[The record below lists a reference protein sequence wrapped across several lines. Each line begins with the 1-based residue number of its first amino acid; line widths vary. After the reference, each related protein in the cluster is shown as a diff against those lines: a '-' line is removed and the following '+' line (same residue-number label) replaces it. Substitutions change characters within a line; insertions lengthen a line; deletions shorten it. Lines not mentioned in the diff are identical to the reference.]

1 MTMLDSTLD
10 VTPTYLQ
17 QLRQR
22 DHNVL
27 YTETVRFGK
36 ALAEVRRENKVLQT
50 KNAKLEEECETA
62 ASLLEQQQ
70 DTQDTERKRWEA
82 FAQTMYDEVGKA
94 RADKNVLQRDFEQQT
109 LQLQER
115 QQSLFLQVASLQE
128 ANVVSSERAETQ
140 RQQLEAKA
148 ALAAEERDEASR
160 QQSALA
166 AERDATVFKYQ
177 VALQSEQRAKSAQEA
192 AEEVAATA
200 QQLAAGAQQECA
212 AAQVLCRQALEAREA
227 AVKAQQEAELAAK
240 QSEEQARQANAARHD
255 ADGCLARST
264 DELRHV
270 RSELSNIKTQLA
282 TANKVVQTATKQT
295 ADLQKEVGSLQSQLR
310 AADKAKNDAV
320 EAGNLVNIA
329 LEVASVAARDRQGE
343 LQAQLLLLEEKVQEV
358 GGHAIAA
365 CIPSLNYH

>member
-1 MTMLDSTLD
+1 MLDSSLD

-36 ALAEVRRENKVLQT
+36 AVAEVKRENKVLQT

-94 RADKNVLQRDFEQQT
+94 RADNNVLQRDFEQQT

-115 QQSLFLQVASLQE
+115 QQSLLAQVASLQE
-128 ANVVSSERAETQ
+128 ANTVSSERAETQ

-148 ALAAEERDEASR
+148 TLAAADRDEAIR
-160 QQSALA
+160 QQTTLA
-166 AERDATVFKYQ
+166 AERDATVLKYQ
-177 VALQSEQRAKSAQEA
+177 VALHSEQHAKSAQEA
-192 AEEVAATA
+192 AEEAAATA
-200 QQLAAGAQQECA
+200 QQLAVSVKQDRA
-212 AAQVLCRQALEAREA
+212 AALQECRQALEEKEA
-227 AVKAQQEAELAAK
+227 AVKAQLGAELAAK
-240 QSEEQARQANAARHD
+240 QSEEQARQADAARHD
-255 ADGCLARST
+255 AEGCLAKST

-270 RSELSNIKTQLA
+270 RSELSNVKTQLA

-295 ADLQKEVGSLQSQLR
+295 ADLQKEVRSLHSQLK

-320 EAGNLVNIA
+320 EAGKVVNIA
-329 LEVASVAARDRQGE
+329 LEVASLAARDRQGE

-358 GGHAIAA
+358 TTHAIAA
-365 CIPSLNYH
+365 CIPLLPYH